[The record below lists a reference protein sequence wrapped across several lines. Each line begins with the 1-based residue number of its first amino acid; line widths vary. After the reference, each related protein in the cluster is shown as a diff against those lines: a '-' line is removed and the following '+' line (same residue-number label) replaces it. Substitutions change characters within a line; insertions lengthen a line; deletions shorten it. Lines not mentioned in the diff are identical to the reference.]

1 MDSLAERLY
10 VASLVSVNLTLG
22 ALLYLLGS
30 PVFAGVLC
38 VLGLTVAAAGIVSL
52 PADPRQSTPNSAT
65 D

>member
-1 MDSLAERLY
+1 MTSLAECLY

-38 VLGLTVAAAGIVSL
+38 VLGCIVAAGGIVSL
-52 PADPRQSTPNSAT
+52 PTEHPQSTAGFAA